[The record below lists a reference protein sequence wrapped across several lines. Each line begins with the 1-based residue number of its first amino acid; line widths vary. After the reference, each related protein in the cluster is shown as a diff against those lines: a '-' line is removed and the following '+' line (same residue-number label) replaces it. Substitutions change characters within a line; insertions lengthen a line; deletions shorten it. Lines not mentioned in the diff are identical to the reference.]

1 MAFISMTRQKA
12 PYRYASKTRLSI
24 RRTDSGSA
32 GCYVTVAVQGKQEF
46 IIAELDSEARK
57 IRLKLTDSYE
67 EGVRLSSGTFTLP
80 ARFCREI
87 LPDDVRNITILLEK
101 ATMSGCT
108 GATDM
113 GAPWGHVILTPS
125 RCSVVQPRG
134 REKAIFPRSRRFRY
148 YLVNGICH
156 IYKHNINKIN

>member
-32 GCYVTVAVQGKQEF
+32 GCYVTVAVRGKQEF
-46 IIAELDSEARK
+46 IIAELDSEIRK

-87 LPDDVRNITILLEK
+87 LPDDVRSITIILEK
-101 ATMSGCT
+101 SDDEWWYRKLLICGRTPDTDAFALLSCSPET
-108 GATDM
+108 GKSKFSPLPAF
-113 GAPWGHVILTPS
+113 L
-125 RCSVVQPRG
+125 Q
-134 REKAIFPRSRRFRY
+134 
-148 YLVNGICH
+148 
-156 IYKHNINKIN
+156 

>member
-32 GCYVTVAVQGKQEF
+32 GCYVTVAVRGKQEF
-46 IIAELDSEARK
+46 IIAELDLEARK

-67 EGVRLSSGTFTLP
+67 EGVRLSSGTFTLL

-87 LPDDVRNITILLEK
+87 LPDDVRSITIILEK
-101 ATMSGCT
+101 SDDEWWYG
-108 GATDM
+108 
-113 GAPWGHVILTPS
+113 S
-125 RCSVVQPRG
+125 
-134 REKAIFPRSRRFRY
+134 Y
-148 YLVNGICH
+148 
-156 IYKHNINKIN
+156 

>member
-32 GCYVTVAVQGKQEF
+32 GCYVTVAVRGKQEF
-46 IIAELDSEARK
+46 IIAELDSEIRK

-67 EGVRLSSGTFTLP
+67 EGVKLSSGTFTLP

-87 LPDDVRNITILLEK
+87 LPDDVRSITIILEK
-101 ATMSGCT
+101 SEDDWWYG
-108 GATDM
+108 
-113 GAPWGHVILTPS
+113 S
-125 RCSVVQPRG
+125 
-134 REKAIFPRSRRFRY
+134 Y
-148 YLVNGICH
+148 
-156 IYKHNINKIN
+156 

>member
-1 MAFISMTRQKA
+1 MTRQKA

-32 GCYVTVAVQGKQEF
+32 GCYVTVAVREKQEF
-46 IIAELDSEARK
+46 IIAELDSEIRK

-87 LPDDVRNITILLEK
+87 LPDDVRSITIILEK
-101 ATMSGCT
+101 SDDEWWYG
-108 GATDM
+108 
-113 GAPWGHVILTPS
+113 S
-125 RCSVVQPRG
+125 
-134 REKAIFPRSRRFRY
+134 Y
-148 YLVNGICH
+148 
-156 IYKHNINKIN
+156 

>member
-1 MAFISMTRQKA
+1 MTRQKE

-32 GCYVTVAVQGKQEF
+32 GCYVTVAVRGKQEF
-46 IIAELDSEARK
+46 IIAELDSEIRK

-87 LPDDVRNITILLEK
+87 LPDDVRSITIILEK
-101 ATMSGCT
+101 SDDEWWYG
-108 GATDM
+108 
-113 GAPWGHVILTPS
+113 S
-125 RCSVVQPRG
+125 
-134 REKAIFPRSRRFRY
+134 Y
-148 YLVNGICH
+148 
-156 IYKHNINKIN
+156 

>member
-1 MAFISMTRQKA
+1 MTRQKV

-32 GCYVTVAVQGKQEF
+32 GCYVTVAVRGKQEF
-46 IIAELDSEARK
+46 IIAELDSEIRK

-87 LPDDVRNITILLEK
+87 LPDDVRSITIILEK
-101 ATMSGCT
+101 SDDEWWYG
-108 GATDM
+108 
-113 GAPWGHVILTPS
+113 S
-125 RCSVVQPRG
+125 
-134 REKAIFPRSRRFRY
+134 Y
-148 YLVNGICH
+148 
-156 IYKHNINKIN
+156 

>member
-32 GCYVTVAVQGKQEF
+32 GCYVTVAVRGKQEF
-46 IIAELDSEARK
+46 IIAELDSEIRK
-57 IRLKLTDSYE
+57 SRVKLTDSYE

-87 LPDDVRNITILLEK
+87 LPDDVRSITIILEK
-101 ATMSGCT
+101 SDDEWWYG
-108 GATDM
+108 
-113 GAPWGHVILTPS
+113 S
-125 RCSVVQPRG
+125 
-134 REKAIFPRSRRFRY
+134 Y
-148 YLVNGICH
+148 
-156 IYKHNINKIN
+156 